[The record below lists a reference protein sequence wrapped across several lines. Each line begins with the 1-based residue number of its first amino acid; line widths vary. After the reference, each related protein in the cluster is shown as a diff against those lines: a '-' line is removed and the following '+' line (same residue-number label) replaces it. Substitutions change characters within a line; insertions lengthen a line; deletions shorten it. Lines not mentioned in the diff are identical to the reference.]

1 MVQKQ
6 TEAIQHILPRRDT
19 PSATAAPGTRPPSAR
34 HRGRPPVSSRAAPPH
49 VESTPRPPCRASRR
63 IAVLPASQPGPRLSR
78 KSTKRPW
85 RGQPRD
91 VGVCSFSGDGKNSV
105 APSPEEGRVEN
116 PKFHFISVPQK
127 PTLSKKEQ
135 FPFPLGFQVRGPTV
149 YNPLPPHFHP
159 WPILPA
165 VRGRSASPH
174 ISSQSPLGLRE
185 LCEDGDHPA
194 LLPFPAPPQ
203 VRRLYRWSHLHGVW
217 KRGLR
222 CSACLVGSRA
232 QFDSAA
238 QFSSPGDLSS
248 SAAFLRLR
256 WQPRML
262 LSCTRRLLSSWPV
275 PPAEMR
281 QGFYSPYFIVPK
293 KGGGLRPILD
303 LRVLNRALHRL
314 PFKMLMHRHMIKCIQ
329 PQDWFA
335 AINLKDA
342 YFHVFLYEIQLLL
355 FFFQCGTLFSRHFSL
370 YNFLSFWALSTLDD
384 G

>member
-1 MVQKQ
+1 MQKQ

-49 VESTPRPPCRASRR
+49 VESTPRPACRASRR
-63 IAVLPASQPGPRLSR
+63 IAVPPASQPGPRLSR

-194 LLPFPAPPQ
+194 LLPFAAPPQ
-203 VRRLYRWSHLHGVW
+203 VQPIVPLEPLARRLEAWFALLSLSRWLTCAIRLGCTIQFTRRPLKFSCVLETSVAAQNAPVLHKEIAVLLAGPSIRDEAGVLQPLLHRTQERRWSSTNPGSASLEPGPAQAPVQDADAQAHDQMHPAP
-217 KRGLR
+217 GL
-222 CSACLVGSRA
+222 
-232 QFDSAA
+232 
-238 QFSSPGDLSS
+238 
-248 SAAFLRLR
+248 
-256 WQPRML
+256 
-262 LSCTRRLLSSWPV
+262 
-275 PPAEMR
+275 
-281 QGFYSPYFIVPK
+281 
-293 KGGGLRPILD
+293 GL
-303 LRVLNRALHRL
+303 
-314 PFKMLMHRHMIKCIQ
+314 
-329 PQDWFA
+329 A

-355 FFFQCGTLFSRHFSL
+355 FFSVWYTFFKALQSL
-370 YNFLSFWALSTLDD
+370 
-384 G
+384 